1 MQTDPPGARV
11 LVDGTAAGETP
22 IMLSK
27 VKPGKHTLVFE
38 SRIGTLTKRV
48 TVRAGETLR
57 VSENIFSGW
66 LAVFA
71 GIPLKLYIGGQL
83 RGATEDGQLMLTPG
97 TYDVE
102 MVSDRFNFRQ
112 TKNFTIEPGKV
123 ASYAVSLPFSTIRV
137 NAADGTDIAV
147 DGRPAGKAPLGD
159 YPVVIGTHQL
169 TATGAELGERRLSI
183 EVKLGEPTE
192 VLLR

>member
-1 MQTDPPGARV
+1 M
-11 LVDGTAAGETP
+11 
-22 IMLSK
+22 
-27 VKPGKHTLVFE
+27 
-38 SRIGTLTKRV
+38 
-48 TVRAGETLR
+48 
-57 VSENIFSGW
+57 
-66 LAVFA
+66 FA
-71 GIPLKLYIGGQL
+71 GIPSKLYIGGQL